1 MPDLLAQLLPLAPT
15 PLVAFIPSNTVRYI
29 ALGFAVVYF
38 GGCVVRPGL
47 PSVKMKQLEEY
58 IEETSKIYAKA
69 IRELERN
76 PLFAAQAGLQLA
88 QVKFSESVLRSKT
101 LGAKDVAWR
110 DYFEH
115 LRCLS
120 FYIDECQRQARE
132 LALEADRQKR
142 YMEDI
147 AQRRTTL
154 DTTAFPRG
162 SAYAS
167 GEIAIEVDPA
177 SG

>member
-1 MPDLLAQLLPLAPT
+1 MNIGAHSRH
-15 PLVAFIPSNTVRYI
+15 AFIPSNTVRYI
-29 ALGFAVVYF
+29 ALGFAVIYF
-38 GGCVVRPGL
+38 GGCVVHPGL

-69 IRELERN
+69 IPELERN
-76 PLFAAQAGLQLA
+76 PLFTAQAGLELA

-132 LALEADRQKR
+132 VRTSVLLALEADRQKR

-147 AQRRTTL
+147 AQRRTTP
-154 DTTAFPRG
+154 DTTAFPRS
-162 SAYAS
+162 SAYSISFQLSWLAQMLTV
-167 GEIAIEVDPA
+167 A
-177 SG
+177 